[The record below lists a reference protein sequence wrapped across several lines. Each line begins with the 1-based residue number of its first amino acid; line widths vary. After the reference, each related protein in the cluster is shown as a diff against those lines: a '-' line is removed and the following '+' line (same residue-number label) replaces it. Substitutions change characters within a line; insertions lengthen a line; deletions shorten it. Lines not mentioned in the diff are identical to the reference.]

1 MRSVPVPSRRIDYG
15 AAAHLCVCSDEI
27 QTFIFVELVKQLH
40 HFPLQIE
47 SIHPAASELEKL
59 KTVSSAMQP
68 LCIED
73 STLHSSAVPLPSL
86 FILKC
91 LFESPHI

>member
-1 MRSVPVPSRRIDYG
+1 MCSVPVPSRIDYR

-47 SIHPAASELEKL
+47 SMHPEAAELGAELETL
-59 KTVSSAMQP
+59 SSAMQ
-68 LCIED
+68 
-73 STLHSSAVPLPSL
+73 LP
-86 FILKC
+86 
-91 LFESPHI
+91 